1 MLEVFGDLLLII
13 IVNTR
18 HCFYLR
24 TVGHLNRQGWPMNL
38 TKQVAPHRQAR
49 RSFIN
54 RCADVLW
61 AGVLLASFASAQ
73 PQATPASTDATA
85 QPMPEMTSE
94 ELAQRIVRLTLSI
107 HGKQDMTRLQV
118 EKKFGVTLKYNATDP
133 QEFWISSE
141 LIDGTRY
148 SLESISDA
156 KGQPVSRLDF
166 KFPLSAVAPDQAA
179 CTQTIGLYRQSL
191 VDGGF
196 TAEWVDSPRRGTPA
210 RWHFERGNVV
220 VTVLVSADAHKE
232 DAQAC
237 VSHFMV
243 LTLS

>member
-1 MLEVFGDLLLII
+1 MNSRKPLEL
-13 IVNTR
+13 
-18 HCFYLR
+18 
-24 TVGHLNRQGWPMNL
+24 
-38 TKQVAPHRQAR
+38 HRQAR

-73 PQATPASTDATA
+73 PRAIPASTDATA

-94 ELAQRIVRLTLSI
+94 ELAQRIVRLALSI
-107 HGKQDMTRLQV
+107 YGKQDMARLQV
-118 EKKFGVTLKYNATDP
+118 EKKFGVKLKYNATDP
-133 QEFWISSE
+133 QAFWGSGE
-141 LIDGTRY
+141 LVGGTRY
-148 SLESISDA
+148 SLESISDV

-166 KFPLSAVAPDQAA
+166 TFPQPTVAPDRIA
-179 CTQTIGLYRQSL
+179 CTQTVAQYRQAL

-196 TAEWVDSPRRGTPA
+196 TAQWVGSPRIGTPA

-220 VTVLVSADAHKE
+220 VTVLVGADARKE

-237 VSHFMV
+237 MSHLMV
-243 LTLS
+243 LALS

>member
-1 MLEVFGDLLLII
+1 
-13 IVNTR
+13 
-18 HCFYLR
+18 
-24 TVGHLNRQGWPMNL
+24 MNL
-38 TKQVAPHRQAR
+38 TKQVAPDRQAR
-49 RSFIN
+49 RSFIS

-73 PQATPASTDATA
+73 PQATPASPDATA
-85 QPMPEMTSE
+85 QPVPEMTSE

-107 HGKQDMTRLQV
+107 HGKQDMARLQV
-118 EKKFGVTLKYNATDP
+118 EKKFDVTLKYNATDP
-133 QEFWISSE
+133 QEFWISGE
-141 LIDGTRY
+141 LVGGMRY

-166 KFPLSAVAPDQAA
+166 NFPLGAVAPDQAA

-196 TAEWVDSPRRGTPA
+196 TAEWGDSPRRGTPA

-220 VTVLVSADAHKE
+220 VTVLVGADARKE

-243 LTLS
+243 LALS